1 MQRLQVGGEFGG
13 YRIQRLIG
21 RGGMS
26 VLYQAENPRL
36 SRTVALKILAP
47 ELAEDDEF
55 RERFVRE
62 SKLAASLD
70 HPHIV
75 DIYDAGDEGGL
86 LYIAM
91 RYVKGDLKSL
101 LEREGPL
108 PLARVVPLIDQ
119 IASALDAAHDLNLV
133 HRDVKPA
140 NILIAFKSDPDE
152 EGHVYLADFGLMKDT
167 TARRGMTGTGQVVGT
182 LDYISPEQI
191 RGNPVDARTDVYAL
205 ACVLYECLTGR
216 VPFERNSDTAVMW
229 AHLKEEP
236 PRASD
241 HFPNVSTLVADVI
254 DRGLSKAPEDRY
266 PNCMALAA
274 DLRAALGAKTDTGK
288 PAPLSAETVAV
299 KRVEPPRREHRAPQD
314 FTPQRRPPERAPE
327 RPPERA
333 PERPPR
339 ERAEPEHRA
348 PRHVSSERPP
358 APVIPDFNFEM
369 PPQQLPSESLEA
381 GLPPR
386 EADESRAPKWKMAA
400 VVIGSALGA
409 LSILAIYTFLGAR
422 APAPDSNPANA
433 SRGAGAR
440 PDLELVFASDAS
452 GVSHIYSCVLSSKRA
467 CSSSAGEFVV
477 QLTAGSVPDEDPVWS
492 PTGKI
497 AFVRGLPPAEIYVMK
512 DDGSNVKQITSSED
526 DNADPAWS
534 PDGSSIAFTRGVPG
548 DIYVMDADGR
558 GATRLTDHPADDQD
572 AAWAPEGTKIA
583 FVSRRDGVPEIYVM
597 KSTGKREERIT
608 EDSATEV
615 RHPTWSPSG
624 NKIAFTSDRD
634 GNLEIYVMKPDGTGL
649 IRLTETPALDEVGP
663 SWSPD
668 GKKIAF
674 VRISGAK
681 RNLFILK
688 ANGSGKPRKLRSGL
702 KGSFDPA
709 WLPTER

>member
-1 MQRLQVGGEFGG
+1 MQRLQVGGEFAG
-13 YRIQRLIG
+13 YRVQRLIG

-36 SRTVALKILAP
+36 ARVVALKILAP

-70 HPHIV
+70 HPNIV
-75 DIYDAGDEGGL
+75 PIYDAGDEGGL

-108 PLARVVPLIDQ
+108 PLKRVVSLIDQ

-133 HRDVKPA
+133 HRDVKPG

-152 EGHVYLADFGLMKDT
+152 QDHVYLADFGLMKDT
-167 TARRGMTGTGQVVGT
+167 TSRRSMTGTGQVVGT

-205 ACVLYECLTGR
+205 ACVLYECLTGT

-229 AHLKEEP
+229 AHLKEDP

-241 HFPNVSTLVADVI
+241 HFPDVSPLVADVI
-254 DRGLSKAPEDRY
+254 DKGMSKSPEDRY

-274 DLRAALGAKTDTGK
+274 DLRAALGAKTDAGK
-288 PAPLSAETVAV
+288 PRSAPLSAETVAA

-327 RPPERA
+327 RPP
-333 PERPPR
+333 R
-339 ERAEPEHRA
+339 EPTEPEHRP
-348 PRHVSSERPP
+348 PRHVSPQRP
-358 APVIPDFNFEM
+358 APVVPEFNFEL

-409 LSILAIYTFLGAR
+409 LSIFAIYTFLGAR
-422 APAPDSNPANA
+422 APAPEPTNA
-433 SRGAGAR
+433 SKGAGAR
-440 PDLELVFASDAS
+440 SALELVFVSDAS
-452 GVSHIYSCVLSSKRA
+452 GVSHIFSCELSSKRS
-467 CSSSAGEFVV
+467 CTSSSGDFAF

-492 PTGKI
+492 STGKI

-512 DDGSNVKQITSSED
+512 DDGTNVKQITSSED

-548 DIYVMDADGR
+548 DIYVMGADGR

-572 AAWAPEGTKIA
+572 AAWSPDGTKIA

-624 NKIAFTSDRD
+624 KKIAFTSDRD
-634 GNLEIYVMKPDGTGL
+634 GNLEIYVMKADGTGL
-649 IRLTETPALDEVGP
+649 IRLTETPAIDEVGP
-663 SWSPD
+663 SWSPE

-681 RNLFILK
+681 RSLFIVK

-702 KGSFDPA
+702 QGSFDPA

>member
-1 MQRLQVGGEFGG
+1 MQRLQVGGEFAG

-108 PLARVVPLIDQ
+108 PLPRVVPLIDQ

-216 VPFERNSDTAVMW
+216 VPFERTSDTAVMW
-229 AHLKEEP
+229 AHLKEDP

-241 HFPNVSTLVADVI
+241 HFPDVSPRVADVI
-254 DRGLSKAPEDRY
+254 AKGLSKSPDDRF

-274 DLRAALGAKTDTGK
+274 DLRASLGARTQPNSTV
-288 PAPLSAETVAV
+288 ASAETVAV

-314 FTPQRRPPERAPE
+314 VTPQRRPPERAPE
-327 RPPERA
+327 RPP
-333 PERPPR
+333 R
-339 ERAEPEHRA
+339 ERSEPEHRA
-348 PRHVSSERPP
+348 PRHASPERPP
-358 APVIPDFNFEM
+358 APVVPDFNFEM

-386 EADESRAPKWKMAA
+386 EADEGRAPKWKMAA

-409 LSILAIYTFLGAR
+409 LSIFAIYTFLGTR
-422 APAPDSNPANA
+422 TPAPDSNPANA

-492 PTGKI
+492 STGKI

-512 DDGSNVKQITSSED
+512 DDGSNVEQITSSED

-548 DIYVMDADGR
+548 DIYVMDADGQ

-572 AAWAPEGTKIA
+572 AAWSPDGTKIA
-583 FVSRRDGVPEIYVM
+583 FVSRRDGVPAIYVM
-597 KSTGKREERIT
+597 KSTGAREKRIT
-608 EDSATEV
+608 EDFATEV

-624 NKIAFTSDRD
+624 EKIAFTSDRD
-634 GNLEIYVMKPDGTGL
+634 GNAEIYVMKPDGTGL

-681 RNLFILK
+681 RNLFIVK

-702 KGSFDPA
+702 QGSFDPA
-709 WLPTER
+709 WLPTES

>member
-1 MQRLQVGGEFGG
+1 MQRLQVGGEFAG

-572 AAWAPEGTKIA
+572 AAWSPDGTKIA

-597 KSTGKREERIT
+597 KSTGNRERRVT
-608 EDSATEV
+608 EDIATEV